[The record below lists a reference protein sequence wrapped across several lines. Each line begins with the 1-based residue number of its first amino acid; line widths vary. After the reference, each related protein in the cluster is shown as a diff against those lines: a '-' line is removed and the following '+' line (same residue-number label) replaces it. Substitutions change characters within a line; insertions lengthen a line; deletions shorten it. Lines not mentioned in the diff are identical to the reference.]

1 MVSILK
7 RSFEVLAQSEGEE
20 VGLWEILGT
29 VFRETSISIERSTP
43 ADTEP
48 VKTWYSEADN
58 CVYLFDE
65 NTIIYQ
71 GDSYCTT
78 LWKIQRLP
86 TLLPLDVLERMDSNV
101 SGGGYLKIEAGHY
114 DSEYADHDLLRLN
127 GKSYH
132 VPELIITE
140 STIQKQIGLHH
151 YLEFLDTLAESG
163 KLKITTA
170 KAHKLLAT
178 SSHANSTALVVE
190 ENEEFDGGSVTFYN
204 VWFEQVTISVVKGRP
219 VINIIETGKVQEII
233 AFPTMDGTI
242 NYLKGL

>member
-7 RSFEVLAQSEGEE
+7 RSFEVIAQSDVNE
-20 VGLWEILGT
+20 VGLWEILRT
-29 VFRETSISIERSTP
+29 VFQETSISVERSTP
-43 ADTEP
+43 ADSEP
-48 VKTWYSEADN
+48 IKIWYSEADN

-65 NTIIYQ
+65 STIIYQ
-71 GDSYCTT
+71 GNSYCAS
-78 LWKIQRLP
+78 LWEFQRLP
-86 TLLPLDVLERMDSNV
+86 TLLPLDILERMDSDV
-101 SGGGYLKIEAGHY
+101 SDGGYLKIEAGQY
-114 DSEYADHDLLRLN
+114 GSEYADHDLLRLN

-151 YLEFLDTLAESG
+151 YIEFLSSLAENG
-163 KLKITTA
+163 VFKITSA

-178 SSHANSTALVVE
+178 SEHANSTALVME
-190 ENEEFDGGSVTFYN
+190 ESEEYDGGSVTFYN
-204 VWFEQVTISVVKGRP
+204 VWFEEVTISIVKGRP
-219 VINIIETGKVQEII
+219 VMNIIETGKVQETI